1 MILTRIRI
9 TTRIKWWYTLEKK
22 SWYTNFMI
30 YNIIKYYPM
39 KKWYTALRLHSAHLQ
54 RPLKPHPAAAAG
66 GAGAHQLPGLQQGA
80 GRIPEREPPL
90 LPCGGVNQCHVSRVT
105 SEHVPNVTWRRC
117 EIFNRKK
124 WSRHCWFGPLW
135 LQPERETKQFG
146 SFKATEIQYSFWNN
160 ISLNLSPCFL
170 RNKTYIDKIIY
181 SAIIL

>member
-1 MILTRIRI
+1 
-9 TTRIKWWYTLEKK
+9 
-22 SWYTNFMI
+22 MI
-30 YNIIKYYPM
+30 YCSQAVLSSP
-39 KKWYTALRLHSAHLQ
+39 
-54 RPLKPHPAAAAG
+54 PAASQTSSSWGSWRSWSSPTARAP
-66 GAGAHQLPGLQQGA
+66 A
-80 GRIPEREPPL
+80 RSWSDTWERTSPPPL
-90 LPCGGVNQCHVSRVT
+90 WWSEPVCHVSRVT

-170 RNKTYIDKIIY
+170 RNKTYINKIIY